1 MIRNIFSSNFYSL
14 FSAPNKE
21 EIIKSLKNIKVDSVA
36 TKEIK
41 WNSGCNVDVE
51 VLDTSVLANILAP
64 SLKIFLSELGYGKK
78 DVPIKVLSGW
88 RNIYQKGG
96 FQETHDHLGGDGR
109 EDCHLS
115 GCFFLDDFDNDA
127 GTFSF
132 YNRHSSEL
140 NIVWRKIFTSLY
152 SMNNITTH
160 GIMPKAGDIL
170 FFPSYMLH
178 GVTQHRL
185 RKPRTTVSFNIQF
198 I

>member
-88 RNIYQKGG
+88 RNTYQKGG
-96 FQETHDHLGGDGR
+96 FQDMHDHLDGDD
-109 EDCHLS
+109 EECHLS
-115 GCFFLDDFDNDA
+115 GCFFLDDYHKDA
-127 GTFSF
+127 GNFYF
-132 YNRHSSEL
+132 YNRHSSEVPVLWRRL
-140 NIVWRKIFTSLY
+140 NTHWPSLY
-152 SMNNITTH
+152 VEQ
-160 GIMPKAGDIL
+160 KAGDIL

-178 GVTQHRL
+178 GVSLHKI
-185 RKPRTTVSFNIQF
+185 RKPRTTISFNMKIE
-198 I
+198 IV

>member
-88 RNIYQKGG
+88 RNTYQKGG
-96 FQETHDHLGGDGR
+96 FQETHDHLGGDGK
-109 EDCHLS
+109 EDCHL
-115 GCFFLDDFDNDA
+115 D
-127 GTFSF
+127 
-132 YNRHSSEL
+132 
-140 NIVWRKIFTSLY
+140 
-152 SMNNITTH
+152 
-160 GIMPKAGDIL
+160 
-170 FFPSYMLH
+170 
-178 GVTQHRL
+178 
-185 RKPRTTVSFNIQF
+185 VSF
-198 I
+198 